1 MKVKRSNPEKG
12 YVLLALMLA
21 FTLILVALSV
31 EAPRIA
37 QQIKRDKE
45 EELVH
50 RGKDYA
56 TAIKRFAHKNG
67 GRYPVSIDQLENT
80 NQVRFLRKRY
90 KDPITGEDNWRLVH
104 VGEAQAKIPTTNP
117 GLPGSGNPGLAGG
130 NTGLSGTNSLSGT
143 GPATNQALVPGGT
156 GGAQPQPTGAT
167 DTLGSITTTNIGNG
181 QQLGGQI
188 MGVASINKGKSI
200 KEFNEKDHYEDWYF
214 VYDPQLEQAG
224 GTGVTVAAPR
234 VGGSPGGTA
243 GQAQGGPQQQPTPVV
258 PAPAPTPQ
266 SPN

>member
-21 FTLILVALSV
+21 FTLILLALSV

-37 QQIKRDKE
+37 QQIKREKE

-90 KDPITGEDNWRLVH
+90 KDPVTGEDNWRLVH
-104 VGEAQAKIPTTNP
+104 VGEAQLNIPTTNP

-130 NTGLSGTNSLSGT
+130 NPGVAGGNTGLAGTNPALS
-143 GPATNQALVPGGT
+143 QGGI
-156 GGAQPQPTGAT
+156 GGGQLGQGQPQPAGQ
-167 DTLGSITTTNIGNG
+167 LGSLTTANIGNG
-181 QQLGGQI
+181 QQLGGSQI
-188 MGVASINKGKSI
+188 MGVASVNKGRSI

-234 VGGSPGGTA
+234 PAGTQ
-243 GQAQGGPQQQPTPVV
+243 GQAQGTLPPQPTPVV

-266 SPN
+266 APN